1 MRERARVEGREGS
14 RILQHLEIEH
24 IIDLKGVGK
33 QQAQTGDP
41 LLKFLVLE
49 RHSSSA
55 GLLVELLALFL
66 LGRQRSVVGALR
78 SFGLAR
84 RSRFGRRPC
93 TRLPLSFALDLD

>member
-1 MRERARVEGREGS
+1 MRERARLEGREGS
-14 RILQHLEIEH
+14 RILQHLEVEH

-33 QQAQTGDP
+33 QQAQTSYL

-55 GLLVELLALFL
+55 GLLVELLTLLL
-66 LGRQRSVVGALR
+66 LGRQRSLVSALR

-84 RSRFGRRPC
+84 RPRFGRRPC
-93 TRLPLSFALDLD
+93 PRLTLSFALDLY